1 MPNPEHSSSKKERER
16 ESCSCSGRGPDSPAF
31 SLVHCTR
38 DEIMLLKMGG
48 VGVACWLGDLPDS
61 SKHPVATG
69 RWLPTVL
76 WKPELRSMLT
86 PACHLSSSRTL
97 PAFSSWLEATLP
109 GRGKA
114 CPPRPVGSP
123 HHHTKMAFPLPASV
137 STGVSFLFL
146 LQSPG
151 DWYNLLDEEEL
162 KGVSMATVG
171 PAPYLSV

>member
-16 ESCSCSGRGPDSPAF
+16 ESCSCSGRGPDSLAL

-61 SKHPVATG
+61 SKPPVATG

-76 WKPELRSMLT
+76 WKPELRSVLT

-97 PAFSSWLEATLP
+97 PAFSSWLEATWP
-109 GRGKA
+109 GRGTP

-123 HHHTKMAFPLPASV
+123 
-137 STGVSFLFL
+137 
-146 LQSPG
+146 QSPHQNG
-151 DWYNLLDEEEL
+151 LPSPCLCIHGCL
-162 KGVSMATVG
+162 FS
-171 PAPYLSV
+171 LSSPKPRGLVQPSG